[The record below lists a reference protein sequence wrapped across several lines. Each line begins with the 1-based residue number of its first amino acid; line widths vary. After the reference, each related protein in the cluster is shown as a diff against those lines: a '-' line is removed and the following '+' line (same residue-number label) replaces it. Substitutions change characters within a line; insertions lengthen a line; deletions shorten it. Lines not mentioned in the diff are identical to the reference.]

1 MNTTTVAVDV
11 AMRNAPPVTVVGMD
25 WFMNFP
31 VDTALKWAT
40 LVWIVIQ
47 AGFYL
52 RDKLR
57 SK

>member
-1 MNTTTVAVDV
+1 MMDTTTVDV
-11 AMRNAPPVTVVGMD
+11 AMRNAPPITVVGMD